1 MSQLKERAP
10 TAPPPSL
17 DHHTGMV
24 AGAVWM
30 VVLSLA
36 LFFVPGLNGLIAGL
50 VGGYLVGSLGRALA
64 AAVLPALL
72 VAVGLWLLL
81 ADPGDADPRVFR
93 WRRHHGPHC
102 PR

>member
-17 DHHTGMV
+17 DHHTGVV

-50 VGGYLVGSLGRALA
+50 VGGYLVGSPGRALA
-64 AAVLPALL
+64 ARGPSGADRSRRALDAL
-72 VAVGLWLLL
+72 GR
-81 ADPGDADPRVFR
+81 PGDADPRVFR
-93 WRRHHGPHC
+93 RRRHHGPHC